1 MNNASA
7 QPTRRIAAELDKPV
21 PAGIGE
27 IAAVIVARHAPG
39 VAAVLAYG
47 SCIRDTSLDESLV
60 DLYVLTHGPQ
70 HVSSGFFARLACR
83 ILPPNVYYA
92 ECPHES
98 RVLRCKYSIMPLQ
111 DFAARMHASTGS
123 PYFWGRFA
131 QPSRLVF
138 AADDGCRSIVL
149 EALVQ
154 AAATMVAECRRLAM
168 PGDDDLAIFARGL
181 KASYGAELRAERTA
195 RAEMIANA
203 NRPYFTDLAALF
215 PATGDP
221 DPARAERDWRRR
233 RMMGKTLSVARLI
246 KAGFTFE
253 GGTDYLAWKIARH
266 SGDTLVPKPWHRRHP
281 VLSGLMQ
288 LPKLLRRGTVR

>member
-1 MNNASA
+1 MNDASA

-21 PAGIGE
+21 PAGIGDLVD
-27 IAAVIVARHAPG
+27 VIVARHAPG

-47 SCIRDTSLDESLV
+47 SCIRDSSLDESLV
-60 DLYVLTHGPQ
+60 DLYVLTHGPEY
-70 HVSSGFFARLACR
+70 VSTGFFARLACR

-92 ECPHES
+92 ECRRGS
-98 RVLRCKYSIMPLQ
+98 CVLRCKYSIMPLQ
-111 DFAARMHASTGS
+111 DFAARMNASTGS

-138 AADDGCRSIVL
+138 TADSRCRSIVL
-149 EALVQ
+149 SALIE
-154 AAATMVAECRRLAM
+154 AAATMIGECRRLAM

-181 KASYGAELRAERTA
+181 KASYGAELRAERAA
-195 RAEMIANA
+195 RADMIANA
-203 NRPYFTDLAALF
+203 SIAYFTDLAALLP
-215 PATGDP
+215 PACGP
-221 DPARAERDWRRR
+221 DPIRAELDWRRR
-233 RMMGKTLSVARLI
+233 RMAGKPLSVARLI

-253 GGTDYLAWKIARH
+253 DGTDYLAWKIGRH
-266 SGDTLVPKPWHRRHP
+266 SGEKLVPKEWHRRHP

>member
-1 MNNASA
+1 MNNGPA
-7 QPTRRIAAELDKPV
+7 QPTRRIAAELDRPV
-21 PAGIGE
+21 PAGIRDMV
-27 IAAVIVARHAPG
+27 AVIVARHAPG

-47 SCIRDTSLDESLV
+47 SCIRDNSLDESLV
-60 DLYVLTHGPQ
+60 DLYVLTHGPE
-70 HVSSGFFARLACR
+70 HVSTGFFARLACR

-92 ECPHES
+92 ECPHGT

-111 DFAARMHASTGS
+111 DFAARMDPNTGN

-138 AADDGCRSIVL
+138 AADDSCRSIVL
-149 EALVQ
+149 DALVQ
-154 AAATMVAECRRLAM
+154 AAATMIAECRRLAM

-181 KASYGAELRAERTA
+181 KASYGAELRAERAA
-195 RAEMIANA
+195 RADMIANA
-203 NRPYFTDLAALF
+203 SRSYFTDLAALF
-215 PATGDP
+215 PSAGDP
-221 DPARAERDWRRR
+221 DPGRAQLEWRRR

-253 GGTDYLAWKIARH
+253 GGTDYLAWKIGRH
-266 SGDTLVPKPWHRRHP
+266 SGEKLVPKAWHRRHP